1 MVKTMNLHDTSIG
14 INANQHLWE
23 EGLDD
28 AKPES
33 TWKTVAII
41 PAYNEEFFIGSVVLI
56 ASQFV
61 DEIIVIDDGST
72 DLTSFVA
79 EAAGA
84 CVIHHEINRGYGAA
98 IDTALSQVRTTN
110 ADAVVLL
117 DGDGQHDPSQIPILL
132 EPILT
137 GRADMV
143 VGSRYLENRRKVPR
157 DRILAHRMITTVTN
171 IGSGLR
177 ISDSQSGFRAFSR
190 RAIDDANISRQGMS
204 AASEF
209 QFIAH
214 HYGWRVEEV
223 PVDMLYR
230 ENNKRSLWLQGLE
243 VINGI
248 ILLIG
253 RARPL
258 LFISVPGL
266 VILSMG
272 VAIAGGVILRY
283 KQIQELA
290 IGFSLAALVLIQTGT
305 LAVFTG
311 IILHILRA
319 MLLDLETRGE
329 QKQP

>member
-1 MVKTMNLHDTSIG
+1 MDLHNTSLG
-14 INANQHLWE
+14 INADKHLWE
-23 EGLDD
+23 EGLDG
-28 AKPES
+28 AKS
-33 TWKTVAII
+33 GSAWNTVAII
-41 PAYNEEFFIGSVVLI
+41 PAYNEESFIGSVVLI
-56 ASQFV
+56 TSQFV

-84 CVIHHEINRGYGAA
+84 RVIHHEINRGYGAA
-98 IDTALSQVRTTN
+98 VETAFEQVRITD

-117 DGDGQHDPSQIPILL
+117 DGDGQHDPSQIPALL
-132 EPILT
+132 EPILA

-143 VGSRYLENRRKVPR
+143 VGSRYLGKGIKIPR
-157 DRILAHRMITTVTN
+157 DRFFAHRMITALTN

-177 ISDSQSGFRAFSR
+177 ISDSQCGFRAFSR

-209 QFIAH
+209 QFIAQ

-223 PVDMLYR
+223 AIDIFYR
-230 ENNKRSLWLQGLE
+230 ENKKRSLWLQGLE

-248 ILLIG
+248 ILMIG

-258 LFISVPGL
+258 MFISVPGL
-266 VILSMG
+266 VVLSMG
-272 VAIAGGVILRY
+272 VAVAGGVILRY

-311 IILHILRA
+311 IILHIIRA
-319 MLLDLETRGE
+319 MLLDLETQGE
-329 QKQP
+329 HKQT